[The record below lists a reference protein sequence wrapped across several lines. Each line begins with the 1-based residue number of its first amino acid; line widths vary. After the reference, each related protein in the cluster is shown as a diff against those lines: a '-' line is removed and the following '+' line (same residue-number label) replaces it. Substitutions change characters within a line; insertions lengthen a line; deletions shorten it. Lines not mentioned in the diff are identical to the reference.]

1 MVASRFLG
9 RLSLHPTAA
18 ALCSTSPAA
27 RWSRLGSCVS
37 AHCHTFCKPTK
48 SRRGGRVSI
57 SWQAEPCARL
67 LPRQAQR
74 RLRRG
79 GRQAEPAPGCYRI
92 RPNVACGAVVGKLSL
107 HPVAAAPTS
116 TSPAARWSRLG
127 SCVSAYCRTFNKPTK
142 SRRGGR
148 VSISWQAEPAPDCC
162 RAMLD
167 VACGAMVAP
176 WLLRC
181 CALPNLL
188 QTDEIETR
196 WSRLD
201 FYVCSFVF
209 YRTYKK
215 RPERFEPF
223 RVLGLSFIPRRLP

>member
-1 MVASRFLG
+1 MVG

-37 AHCHTFCKPTK
+37 AYCRTFNKPTK
-48 SRRGGRVSI
+48 SRCGGRVSI
-57 SWQAEPCARL
+57 SWQAEHCARL
-67 LPRQAQR
+67 LPRQTQR

-79 GRQAEPAPGCYRI
+79 GRQAEPAP
-92 RPNVACGAVVGKLSL
+92 
-107 HPVAAAPTS
+107 
-116 TSPAARWSRLG
+116 SR
-127 SCVSAYCRTFNKPTK
+127 
-142 SRRGGR
+142 
-148 VSISWQAEPAPDCC
+148 C
-162 RAMLD
+162 RAEFD

-176 WLLRC
+176 WLLRF

-209 YRTYKK
+209 LLHIQKAPGAVRAVPGAWSKFYSSATSLRYSANSSV
-215 RPERFEPF
+215 RPRSQRKEQERYLSRMSRAPIKASTTSSMGTSISLG
-223 RVLGLSFIPRRLP
+223 RMGMPVLAMV